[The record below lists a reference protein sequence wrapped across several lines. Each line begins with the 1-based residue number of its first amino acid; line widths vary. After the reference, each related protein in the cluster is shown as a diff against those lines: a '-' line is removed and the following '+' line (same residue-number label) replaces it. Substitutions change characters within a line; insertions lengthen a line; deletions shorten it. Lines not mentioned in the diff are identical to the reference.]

1 VQWPCSCLKAAKQK
15 TIEQLEDRKKQ
26 KKEHLKFFM
35 LSNAEETKLDFHN
48 HGEAGKMQDLGYIKE
63 WALSLFLSSFPESP
77 S

>member
-1 VQWPCSCLKAAKQK
+1 
-15 TIEQLEDRKKQ
+15 
-26 KKEHLKFFM
+26 M

>member
-1 VQWPCSCLKAAKQK
+1 
-15 TIEQLEDRKKQ
+15 
-26 KKEHLKFFM
+26 M

-48 HGEAGKMQDLGYIKE
+48 HGEVGKMQDLGYIKKE